1 MMEQTT
7 TVKLQWLLQS
17 YENGYR
23 DDVIDLVVDKL
34 VDDRLNQIE
43 TVVQELQEHL
53 DAYEQQYNMPTAEF
67 LTRYE
72 AGKLGD
78 DADYFEWSS
87 LYKLQHQ
94 EQAQL
99 HEIKPSYTA

>member
-1 MMEQTT
+1 MEQTT
-7 TVKLQWLLQS
+7 AGKLQWLLQS

-34 VDDRLNQIE
+34 VDSRLNQME
-43 TVVQELQEHL
+43 VVIQELQEHL
-53 DAYEQQYNMPTAEF
+53 DAYEQQYNMPTSEF
-67 LTRYE
+67 LTQYN

-78 DADYFEWSS
+78 DANYFEWSS

-94 EQAQL
+94 EQEQL
-99 HEIKPSYTA
+99 HELKSTYAT

>member
-1 MMEQTT
+1 MEQTT

-34 VDDRLNQIE
+34 VDGRMNQME
-43 TVVQELQEHL
+43 VVIQELQGHL
-53 DAYEQQYNMPTAEF
+53 DAYEQQYDMPTSKF
-67 LTRYE
+67 LTEYE

-78 DADYFEWSS
+78 DANYFEWSS

-99 HEIKPSYTA
+99 RQLKSSHTA

>member
-1 MMEQTT
+1 MEQTT

-34 VDDRLNQIE
+34 VDGRLNQME
-43 TVVQELQEHL
+43 VVIQELQEYL
-53 DAYEQQYNMPTAEF
+53 DAYEQQYNMPTSEF
-67 LTRYE
+67 LTQYE
-72 AGKLGD
+72 AGQLGD
-78 DADYFEWSS
+78 DANYFEWSS

-99 HEIKPSYTA
+99 HEMKSAYAT

>member
-1 MMEQTT
+1 MEQTT

-34 VDDRLNQIE
+34 VDGRLNQIE
-43 TVVQELQEHL
+43 AAVQELQEHL
-53 DAYEQQYNMPTAEF
+53 DAYEQQYNMPTSEF

-72 AGKLGD
+72 AGELGD
-78 DADYFEWSS
+78 GMDYFEWSS
-87 LYKLQHQ
+87 LYKLKHQ

-99 HEIKPSYTA
+99 HEMESSYTA